1 MDTFRILQMEGVNQN
16 CIYLH
21 REGTEWYAY
30 ESSAFYLNS
39 AFPVRGNIE
48 QVIDRNSEICL
59 VRISLGRQPREFF
72 TGQELIS
79 RGEDMVEVKCKLR
92 YRGFRIWKSRLI
104 N

>member
-21 REGTEWYAY
+21 REGSEWYAY

-39 AFPVRGNIE
+39 TFPVRGGIE
-48 QVIDRNSEICL
+48 RVVDRHSEICL